1 MTAPMRTSDH
11 VRALMRI
18 GLPLIGG
25 HVAQFGIGL
34 TDTVMLGWYSV
45 EALAAVV
52 LGSMFFFVIFILGSG
67 FAIAVM
73 PLVAEADA
81 EGNEQAL
88 RRVTRMGLW
97 LSLIF
102 GIVVQPLFMM
112 SGPLL
117 LALKQ
122 APDVAELAQAYLRI
136 AGLGLVP
143 ALLVMVLKS
152 YLAALE
158 HTRVVFWVTVAAVPV
173 NVVVNYGLIFGNWG
187 LPELGVRGAAIA
199 SIIVQFVSLIGV
211 ILYAVKALPQH
222 TLFARIWRP
231 DWEVFAKVFRL
242 GLPIGVTNLA
252 EVGLFSASS
261 IMMGWLGTVTL
272 AAHGIALQLASL
284 AFMVHLG
291 LSNAATVR
299 AGNAMGRKD
308 AAHMARGAWVAIV
321 ASLLIAFVA
330 VAIFLLFPEHLLGA
344 FIDPAEPQRDTIIA
358 TGVTLLYVA
367 ALFQVTDGAQVMALG
382 LLRGVQDTR
391 GPMVIAAISYWGIG
405 VPSAYVLG
413 FTFGLGG
420 EGVWLG
426 LVCGLTAAGILLMYR
441 FWVTDLNRLRK
452 RFAEKKA
459 SA

>member
-1 MTAPMRTSDH
+1 MRTSDH
-11 VRALMRI
+11 LRALLRI

-34 TDTVMLGWYSV
+34 TDTIMLGWYSV

-52 LGSMFFFVIFILGSG
+52 IGSSFFFVIFILGSG

-81 EGNEQAL
+81 EDDQQAL

-102 GIVVQPLFMM
+102 GVLVQPLFFL

-117 LALKQ
+117 LAVKQ
-122 APDVAELAQAYLRI
+122 TPEVADLAQQYLRI

-173 NVVVNYGLIFGNWG
+173 NAVVNYALIFGNWG
-187 LPELGVRGAAIA
+187 MPELGVKGAAIA
-199 SIIVQFVSLIGV
+199 SIMVQFVSLAGV
-211 ILYAVKALPQH
+211 IIYAVKALPEH
-222 TLFARIWRP
+222 DLFARIWRP

-252 EVGLFSASS
+252 EVGLFAASS
-261 IMMGWLGTVTL
+261 IMMGWLGTIAL

-284 AFMVHLG
+284 AFMLHLG

-308 AAHMARGAWVAIV
+308 ADHMARGARVAIV
-321 ASLLIAFVA
+321 TSLLIALVA
-330 VAIFLLFPEHLLGA
+330 VAVFLIFPEQLLGL
-344 FIDPAEPQRDTIIA
+344 FIDPQEAQRDVIIA
-358 TGVTLLYVA
+358 AGVSLLLVA
-367 ALFQVTDGAQVMALG
+367 ALFQVVDGAQVMALG

-413 FTFGLGG
+413 FTMGLGG

-426 LVCGLTAAGILLMYR
+426 LVFGLTAAAILLMYR
-441 FWVTDLNRLRK
+441 FWVTDMRRLRQ
-452 RFAEKKA
+452 RFDG
-459 SA
+459 

>member
-1 MTAPMRTSDH
+1 MRTSDH
-11 VRALMRI
+11 VRALLRI

-52 LGSMFFFVIFILGSG
+52 LGSTFFFVIFILGSG

-81 EGNEQAL
+81 EGDEQAL

-97 LSLIF
+97 LSVIF
-102 GIVVQPLFMM
+102 GVVVQPLFML
-112 SGPLL
+112 SGPILL
-117 LALKQ
+117 SLQQ
-122 APDVAELAQAYLRI
+122 APDVAELSQAYLRI

-173 NVVVNYGLIFGNWG
+173 NGVVNYGLIFGNWG
-187 LPELGVRGAAIA
+187 LPEMGVRGAAIA
-199 SIIVQFVSLIGV
+199 SILVQFVSLAGV
-211 ILYAVKALPQH
+211 IVYAIKALPH
-222 TLFARIWRP
+222 HDLFARIWRP

-242 GLPIGVTNLA
+242 GLPIGLTNLA

-284 AFMVHLG
+284 AFMIHLG

-308 AAHMARGAWVAIV
+308 ADHMARGAWVAIL
-321 ASLLIAFVA
+321 ASLLTAFIA
-330 VAIFLLFPEHLLGA
+330 VAIFLIFPEQLLGF
-344 FIDPAEPQRDTIIA
+344 FIDPEEVQREAIIA

-367 ALFQVTDGAQVMALG
+367 ALFQVMDGAQVMALG

-413 FTFGLGG
+413 FTFDLGG
-420 EGVWLG
+420 EGIWLG

-441 FWVTDLNRLRK
+441 FWITDLNRLRS
-452 RFAEKKA
+452 RFADQRAPSEA
-459 SA
+459 G

>member
-1 MTAPMRTSDH
+1 MRTSDH
-11 VRALMRI
+11 VRALLRI

-34 TDTVMLGWYSV
+34 TDTIMLGRYSV
-45 EALAAVV
+45 DALAAVV
-52 LGSMFFFVIFILGSG
+52 LGSTFFFVLFILGSG

-81 EGNEQAL
+81 EGDEQAL

-97 LSLIF
+97 LSVIF
-102 GIVVQPLFMM
+102 GVVVQPLFLL
-112 SGPLL
+112 SGTLL
-117 LALKQ
+117 EGALLQ
-122 APDVAELAQAYLRI
+122 EADVSILAQDYLRI
-136 AGLGLVP
+136 AGFGLVP

-173 NVVVNYGLIFGNWG
+173 NAVVNYGLIFGNWG
-187 LPELGVRGAAIA
+187 LPEMGVRGAAIA
-199 SIIVQFVSLIGV
+199 SIFVQFVSLVGV
-211 ILYAVKALPQH
+211 VLYALKALPQH
-222 TLFARIWRP
+222 ELFARIWRP
-231 DWEVFAKVFRL
+231 DWDVFARVFRL
-242 GLPIGVTNLA
+242 GLPIGLTNLA
-252 EVGLFSASS
+252 EVGLFAASS
-261 IMMGWLGTVTL
+261 IMMGWLGKIPL
-272 AAHGIALQLASL
+272 AAHGVALQLASL
-284 AFMVHLG
+284 AFMIHLG

-299 AGNAMGRKD
+299 AGNAMGRKEAD
-308 AAHMARGAWVAIV
+308 HMARGAWVAIV
-321 ASLLIAFVA
+321 TSLLMAFLA
-330 VAIFLLFPEHLLGA
+330 VAIFLIFPEQLLGF
-344 FIDPAEPQRDTIIA
+344 FIDPEEVQREAIIA

-367 ALFQVTDGAQVMALG
+367 ALFQVMDGAQVMALG

-413 FTFGLGG
+413 FTFGMGG

-452 RFAEKKA
+452 RFDEQKA

>member
-1 MTAPMRTSDH
+1 MRTSDH
-11 VRALMRI
+11 VRALLRI

-52 LGSMFFFVIFILGSG
+52 LGSTFFFVIFILGSG

-81 EGNEQAL
+81 EGDEQAL

-97 LSLIF
+97 LSVIF
-102 GIVVQPLFMM
+102 GVVVQPLFML
-112 SGPLL
+112 SGPILL
-117 LALKQ
+117 SLQQ

-173 NVVVNYGLIFGNWG
+173 NAVVNYGLIFGNWG
-187 LPELGVRGAAIA
+187 LPEMGVRGAAIA
-199 SIIVQFVSLIGV
+199 SILVQFVSLVGV
-211 ILYAVKALPQH
+211 ILYAIKALPQH
-222 TLFARIWRP
+222 DLFARIWRP

-242 GLPIGVTNLA
+242 GLPIGLTNLA

-284 AFMVHLG
+284 AFMIHLG

-308 AAHMARGAWVAIV
+308 ADHMARGAWVAIV
-321 ASLLIAFVA
+321 ASLLMAFVA
-330 VAIFLLFPEHLLGA
+330 VAIFLIFPEQLLGA
-344 FIDPAEPQRDTIIA
+344 FIDPQEVQRDAIVA

-367 ALFQVTDGAQVMALG
+367 ALFQVMDGAQVMALG

-413 FTFGLGG
+413 FTFGMGG

-452 RFAEKKA
+452 RFSEKKV
-459 SA
+459 SV

>member
-1 MTAPMRTSDH
+1 MRTSDH
-11 VRALMRI
+11 VRALLRI

-81 EGNEQAL
+81 EGDEQAL

-97 LSLIF
+97 LSVIF
-102 GIVVQPLFMM
+102 GVLVQPLFLM

-173 NVVVNYGLIFGNWG
+173 NAVVNYGLIFGNWG

-284 AFMVHLG
+284 AFMIHLG

-308 AAHMARGAWVAIV
+308 ADHMARGAWVAIV
-321 ASLLIAFVA
+321 ASLLMAFIA
-330 VAIFLLFPEHLLGA
+330 VAIFLIFPEQLLGA
-344 FIDPAEPQRDTIIA
+344 FIDPQEPQREVIIA

-452 RFAEKKA
+452 RFSEKKA